1 MKMKTKICI
10 GAAGAF
16 LLAICVFTP
25 LIIMYLESHAEE
37 IKESAQTYYMTAS
50 TPSTPSAYS
59 NMSLSD
65 LGTVIGVL
73 CGFAGVLYYL
83 IRN

>member
-50 TPSTPSAYS
+50 TPSAYS

>member
-1 MKMKTKICI
+1 MKRKTKIYI

-25 LIIMYLESHAEE
+25 LIIMYLGAHTEE
-37 IKESAQTYYMTAS
+37 IKESAQTYYVTAS
-50 TPSTPSAYS
+50 TPNVYS
-59 NMSLSD
+59 NMSFGD